1 MSPPPSAKAKLPAAA
16 DQYTSA
22 TLDTEARNEIYKILI
37 HEGYIEKIQ
46 ERLLHRL
53 HSDPSNWPTALEQRG
68 VELLRS
74 GEVTTFPTLIRKVLE
89 EVRLDTQAKGSKDL
103 AKNGEVNGTTTNGKS
118 KAVNGAGAGEN
129 NLALPTEVVQDLV
142 KYTKDL
148 LKEVMET
155 DDSDDGS

>member
-1 MSPPPSAKAKLPAAA
+1 MSPPPPTKAKVPAAA
-16 DQYTSA
+16 DQYSSA
-22 TLDTEARNEIYKILI
+22 TLDSEARNEVYKILI

-74 GEVTTFPTLIRKVLE
+74 GEATTFPVLIRKVLE
-89 EVRLDTQAKGSKDL
+89 EVRHDTQAKG
-103 AKNGEVNGTTTNGKS
+103 KNGEVNGATTNGKA
-118 KAVNGAGAGEN
+118 KAANGTGGSGDN
-129 NLALPTEVVQDLV
+129 SLALPADVVQDLV
-142 KYTKDL
+142 KYTKEL

-155 DDSDDGS
+155 DDSDDGA